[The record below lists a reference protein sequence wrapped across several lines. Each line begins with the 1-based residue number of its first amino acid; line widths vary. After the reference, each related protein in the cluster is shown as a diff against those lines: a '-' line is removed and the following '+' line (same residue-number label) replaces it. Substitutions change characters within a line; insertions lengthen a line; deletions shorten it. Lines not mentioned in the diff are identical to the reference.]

1 MTNIR
6 PYAGHWPDID
16 PSAFIAP
23 TAVIIGRVKIGPRA
37 SVWDGCVLRGDVS
50 YIEVGEETNVQDGT
64 VIHLTSATM
73 GTKAIPTRIG
83 ARVTI
88 GHCALLHACT
98 VDDDAFVGM
107 RATLLDE
114 SHLASDA
121 MLGAGALLTPR
132 KAVPAGE
139 LWLGSPARRVRAL
152 TPEALDGFRL
162 SAAHY
167 VELAQKH
174 KAELGSVDVQKR

>member
-1 MTNIR
+1 MTHPHIR
-6 PYAGHWPDID
+6 PYEGHWPEID
-16 PSAFIAP
+16 PSAYIAP

-50 YIEVGEETNVQDGT
+50 HIEIGEETNVQDGT
-64 VIHLTSATM
+64 VIHLTSATLN
-73 GTKAIPTRIG
+73 TQAIPTLVG

-98 VDDDAFVGM
+98 VEDDGFVGM
-107 RATLLDE
+107 RATMLDE
-114 SHLASDA
+114 SHVASGA

-132 KAVPAGE
+132 KAVPTGE
-139 LWLGSPARRVRAL
+139 LWVGSPARKARDL
-152 TPEALDGFRL
+152 GPEALEDFRK

-167 VELAQKH
+167 VNLAQQHKHELA
-174 KAELGSVDVQKR
+174 

>member
-1 MTNIR
+1 MSNIR
-6 PYAGHWPDID
+6 PFNGHHPEIHET
-16 PSAFIAP
+16 AFIAP
-23 TAVIIGRVKIGPRA
+23 TAVIVGQVKIGPRA

-50 YIEVGEETNVQDGT
+50 HIHIGEETNVQDGT

-73 GTKAIPTRIG
+73 GSKAIPTIVG

-88 GHCALLHACT
+88 GHCALLHAC
-98 VDDDAFVGM
+98 VVEDDAFIGM

-114 SHLASDA
+114 THVSTGA

-132 KAVPAGE
+132 KSVPAGE
-139 LWLGSPARRVRAL
+139 LWVGSPARKAKAL
-152 TPEALDGFRL
+152 HENAISGFRL

-167 VELAQKH
+167 VDLAKQHKDELA
-174 KAELGSVDVQKR
+174 AL

>member
-1 MTNIR
+1 MSQIR
-6 PYAGHWPDID
+6 EYEGHVPDIH
-16 PSAFIAP
+16 PSAYIAP
-23 TAVIIGRVKIGPRA
+23 TAVIIGQVKIGARA
-37 SVWDGCVLRGDVS
+37 SIWDGCVLRGDVS
-50 YIEVGEETNVQDGT
+50 HIEIGEETNVQDGT

-73 GTKAIPTRIG
+73 GAKAIPTLVG

-98 VDDDAFVGM
+98 VADDAFIGM

-114 SHLASDA
+114 SRVETGA

-132 KAVPAGE
+132 KVVPSGE
-139 LWLGSPARRVRAL
+139 LWVGSPARLAKPL
-152 TPEALDGFRL
+152 PATALDGFRL

-167 VELAQKH
+167 VTLAQTH
-174 KAELGSVDVQKR
+174 KAANAP

>member
-1 MTNIR
+1 MTRQTIR
-6 PYAGHWPDID
+6 PFDGHYPDIHET
-16 PSAFIAP
+16 AFIAP

-50 YIEVGEETNVQDGT
+50 YIEIGEDTNVQDGT

-73 GTKAIPTRIG
+73 GSTAIPTIVG

-98 VDDDAFVGM
+98 VADDAFVGM
-107 RATLLDE
+107 RATMLDE
-114 SHLASDA
+114 TSLATGA

-132 KAVPAGE
+132 KAVPSGE
-139 LWLGSPARRVRAL
+139 LWVGSPARKARDLDAK
-152 TPEALDGFRL
+152 ALDGFRL

-167 VELAQKH
+167 VDLAQKH
-174 KAELGSVDVQKR
+174 KSEIAGS